1 MKRLVCWL
9 QTLIYSVPNILRGSF
24 PIMGHPYYETYS
36 NDDVQ
41 ILKCMRCGQYS
52 IGYYN
57 GGEPE
62 PVQEASDV

>member
-1 MKRLVCWL
+1 MKILCWL
-9 QTLIYSVPNILRGSF
+9 NTIRLSIPQILKLQPLID
-24 PIMGHPYYETYS
+24 GHIYYETYS

-41 ILKCMRCGQYS
+41 ILKCMRCGKYS

-62 PVQEASDV
+62 IPKKEV